1 MRGVTINACPLLA
14 TKVPRNKTP
23 HTGTV
28 RQDTWEQDPHTTQFA
43 PGNKTPYR
51 RSLSKYLGTRPPRAP
66 QHGLP
71 LGTRPPTQTLS
82 VEVVE
87 TTPPVSE

>member
-43 PGNKTPYR
+43 PGNKTPHTDTVCR
-51 RSLSKYLGTRPPRAP
+51 GSGND
-66 QHGLP
+66 
-71 LGTRPPTQTLS
+71 
-82 VEVVE
+82 
-87 TTPPVSE
+87 TPSE